1 MMINVPERRY
11 KGNLYFAP
19 MLHHPAEIPDL
30 KTLARRISLVENEA
44 PGYIQLLEQLP
55 TDSPTRVIGITGP
68 PGAGKS
74 TLVNTLIQTLVDQQK
89 RVAIIAVDPSSPF
102 NFGALLGDRIRMS
115 QHFNNEQVFIR
126 SMANRG
132 ALGGLSPK
140 IIEVSDVIKAAGF
153 DYLFIETV
161 GVGQSEVDIAGIA
174 TTTVVVVVPEA
185 GDEIQTMKAGL
196 MEIADI
202 FVVNKADR
210 DNADAFVKNLR
221 LLSAERHHNSGWQI
235 PVLKT
240 IATRDEGIHELIQAI
255 DRHQQQMDHKERHA
269 LLLAEKAWQLIQHRR
284 MQDVN
289 KKALQQQILQELE
302 GGTFNLYKLVMKNV
316 KY

>member
-1 MMINVPERRY
+1 MH
-11 KGNLYFAP
+11 K
-19 MLHHPAEIPDL
+19 PADTNHL

-44 PGYIQLLEQLP
+44 PGYEQLLEQLP
-55 TDSPTRVIGITGP
+55 AGGHTRVVGITGP

-74 TLVNTLIQTLVDQQK
+74 TLVNMLIQTLLDRQQ
-89 RVAIIAVDPSSPF
+89 RIAIIAVDPSSPF

-115 QHFNNEQVFIR
+115 QHFNDPNVFIR

-140 IIEVSDVIKAAGF
+140 IIEVSDVIRAAGF

-174 TTTVVVVVPEA
+174 DTTVVVVVPEA

-221 LLSAERHHNSGWQI
+221 LLSAERHTHTHWQI

-240 IATRDEGIHELIQAI
+240 IATRNEGVAPLIEAI
-255 DRHQQQMDHKERHA
+255 GQHQQQINHHDRHA
-269 LLLAEKAWQLIQHRR
+269 FLLTEKAWQLIQHRR
-284 MQDVN
+284 MQQLD
-289 KKALQQQILQELE
+289 KRQLLQKVRSQLQE
-302 GGTFNLYKLVMKNV
+302 GSFNLYRLVND
-316 KY
+316 YPA

>member
-1 MMINVPERRY
+1 MH
-11 KGNLYFAP
+11 KLADTD
-19 MLHHPAEIPDL
+19 DL
-30 KTLARRISLVENEA
+30 KALARRISLVENSA
-44 PGYIQLLEQLP
+44 PGYEQLLEQLP
-55 TDSPTRVIGITGP
+55 AGGNTRVVGITGP

-74 TLVNTLIQTLVDQQK
+74 TLVNLLIQTLLEQQK
-89 RVAIIAVDPSSPF
+89 RIAIIAVDPSSPF

-115 QHFNNEQVFIR
+115 QHFNDPRVFIR

-140 IIEVSDVIKAAGF
+140 IIEVSDVIKAARF

-161 GVGQSEVDIAGIA
+161 GVGQSEVEIAGIA
-174 TTTVVVVVPEA
+174 DTTVVVVVPEA

-221 LLSAERHHNSGWQI
+221 LLSAERHHAKADWQI

-240 IATRDEGIHELIQAI
+240 IATRNEGIEPLIQAI
-255 DRHQQQMDHKERHA
+255 DKHQQQIRHHKRHA
-269 LLLAEKAWQLIQHRR
+269 VLLAEKAWQLIQHRR
-284 MQDVN
+284 MQHLD
-289 KKALQQQILQELE
+289 KKALIQKVQEQLQQDA
-302 GGTFNLYKLVMKNV
+302 FNLYRLVND
-316 KY
+316 YSA